1 MENPHLFY
9 IVFSQKEHFRPKIVS
24 VRLSFEEL
32 ISSSVRSTMFND
44 VRLQMGSFLV
54 LPDKND
60 GS

>member
-9 IVFSQKEHFRPKIVS
+9 IVFSQEEHFRPKIVS